1 MYIKGNKSKLFISKD
16 RDLNDAPLLF
26 IHGFTGSHKSW
37 TNIRASLNYPS
48 IVIDIPGHGK
58 SIFNRLDDEY
68 YFNDFTNELYLALLH
83 MNIKK
88 IHICGYSLG
97 GRLALCFAAKYP
109 ELIESLFL
117 ESTTIGF
124 EPGDEKKICFEND
137 KKLSSLIEKDYIKF
151 IEKWNNKSLFIE
163 QKNRNLEEFNHQ
175 NDIRQSHNNM
185 QLSHSLRTFS
195 KGNMPYMLHQF
206 QKFNFP
212 ITIIN
217 GKDDIKYIKEGRIML
232 NLNNNAKQYIVNDA
246 SHNVHLENNDFYS
259 ELIYNHIESCT

>member
-48 IVIDIPGHGK
+48 MVIDIPGHGK
-58 SIFNRLDDEY
+58 SIFNRLDDDY

-124 EPGDEKKICFEND
+124 EPGDEKKICFE
-137 KKLSSLIEKDYIKF
+137 
-151 IEKWNNKSLFIE
+151 
-163 QKNRNLEEFNHQ
+163 LEENRFVNATLESVQ
-175 NDIRQSHNNM
+175 VARNACQ
-185 QLSHSLRTFS
+185 
-195 KGNMPYMLHQF
+195 
-206 QKFNFP
+206 
-212 ITIIN
+212 
-217 GKDDIKYIKEGRIML
+217 EGPRWFWL
-232 NLNNNAKQYIVNDA
+232 G
-246 SHNVHLENNDFYS
+246 
-259 ELIYNHIESCT
+259 